1 MGIVIALT
9 GALIAA
15 AGVFDW
21 NWFMNHRKA
30 RRLTNVIGRG
40 ASRGIY
46 IVLGLGAV
54 VTGVLMA
61 LGVVDLTDAGGSPK

>member
-15 AGVFDW
+15 AGAFEW
-21 NWFMNHRKA
+21 NWFVNHRKA
-30 RRLTNVIGRG
+30 RRLTSLIGRG
-40 ASRGIY
+40 AARGVY
-46 IVLGLGAV
+46 VGVGLAAV

-61 LGVVDLTDAGGSPK
+61 LGVLDLSDGGG

>member
-9 GALIAA
+9 GALLAA
-15 AGVFDW
+15 AGAFDW
-21 NWFMNHRKA
+21 DWFMNHRKA
-30 RRLTNVIGRG
+30 RRLTSLIGRG

-46 IVLGLGAV
+46 VGVGLAAV

-61 LGVVDLTDAGGSPK
+61 LGVLDLSDAGS